1 MHQPQQLRGQAGR
14 GRSHIEQIFQLGV
27 LRFRIAGQYY
37 AHAGAAAPAKG
48 HQHHAAQTHR
58 ILVLRQNSVG
68 IQLIKME
75 GRIADGN
82 AYRLG
87 HSSNSFNA

>member
-14 GRSHIEQIFQLGV
+14 SWGYVKQIFQLGV
-27 LRFRIAGQYY
+27 LRLGIACQYH
-37 AHAGAAAPAKG
+37 AHAGAAALAKG
-48 HQHHAAQTHR
+48 HQHHAAKAHR
-58 ILVLRQNSVG
+58 ILVLRQNGVG

-82 AYRLG
+82 AYRFG